1 MTSGTPADE
10 PPAKTAKESLDA
22 LKQYAEDHKKPAS
35 PTPQAPTPP
44 PAMPEPPTPET
55 LTPEPDPSPKKSGL
69 LDPFGLLLPYQKLWV
84 NDDSRFKFG
93 LMARQVGKDFA
104 SGYEGVRDCFLTE
117 QKGGKTTWLIASPS
131 ERQSQ
136 EAFEKWKE
144 WATVFKLAV
153 ADMQDERE
161 DRRNSQSR
169 LKSATLTFG
178 GGSRVIA
185 VPGRPDTVRGFS
197 ANILLTEFAFFD
209 DPERTWRAILP
220 SITNPLRGGKK
231 KCRIITTPNG
241 AGNKTHELW
250 VKNYSPSSSSS
261 SSNSAPSLSDSE
273 PDSELRTAHS
283 NWSCHHVDIY
293 EAKLANLPINIDELK
308 AALDDPEGWAQEYE
322 LQFLDQSTV
331 LLPYDLIAACESP
344 LATETQPPDFWL
356 AKSAAEPIVLG
367 IDFGRK
373 QDLTVCWADA
383 LVGGMFAMT
392 REVLTL
398 KKMPTP
404 EQVEILRPRLQRAT
418 RACLDYTGPGVG
430 LGDYLVKEFGE
441 WKPDAHK
448 FGKIELVTFTN
459 AIKVE
464 LFSKLRMAFE
474 KRSVG
479 IPVSRDIR
487 EDLHSVARVATAAG
501 GVTYRAPHSAD
512 GHADRATAKALA
524 ERARSWRTGPFQ
536 YRAVKIERGMGGS
549 RGALV

>member
-1 MTSGTPADE
+1 M
-10 PPAKTAKESLDA
+10 
-22 LKQYAEDHKKPAS
+22 
-35 PTPQAPTPP
+35 
-44 PAMPEPPTPET
+44 
-55 LTPEPDPSPKKSGL
+55 
-69 LDPFGLLLPYQKLWV
+69 DPFGLLLLYQQRWV
-84 NDDSRFKFG
+84 NDNSRFKFG

-104 SGYEGVRDCFLTE
+104 SGFEGVRDCFLTE

-144 WATVFKLAV
+144 WAAAFDLAI

-169 LKSATLTFG
+169 LKSATLTFA

-220 SITNPLRGGKK
+220 SITNPLRGGPK

-250 VKNYSPSSSSS
+250 TKNYCPSGRTPQISPIDADLDPEKK
-261 SSNSAPSLSDSE
+261 NFRNLPESAPSADS
-273 PDSELRTAHS
+273 PSADSGSR
-283 NWSCHHVDIY
+283 WSCHHVDIY
-293 EAKLANLPINIDELK
+293 EAKAANLPIDIDELK
-308 AALDDPEGWAQEYE
+308 ASLDDPEGWAQEYE

-344 LATETQPPDFWL
+344 LATESQPPDFWL
-356 AKSAAEPIVLG
+356 TKSAAEPVVLG

-392 REVLTL
+392 KEVLTL

-418 RACLDYTGPGVG
+418 RVCLDYTGPGVG

-441 WKPDAHK
+441 WNPDAHK

-487 EDLHSVARVATAAG
+487 EDLHSVARVTTASG

-549 RGALV
+549 RGTLV

>member
-1 MTSGTPADE
+1 MTDARNNTTDA
-10 PPAKTAKESLDA
+10 PPAASVE
-22 LKQYAEDHKKPAS
+22 AS
-35 PTPQAPTPP
+35 PDPLVKYLENLRARRPGQAPPH
-44 PAMPEPPTPET
+44 EFY
-55 LTPEPDPSPKKSGL
+55 SPYKI
-69 LDPFGLLLPYQKLWV
+69 LLPYQQRWV
-84 NDDSRFKFG
+84 DDDARFKFG

-104 SGYEGVRDCFLTE
+104 SGYEGVRDCLQTE
-117 QKGGKTTWLIASPS
+117 QRGGKTTWLIASPS
-131 ERQSQ
+131 ERQSK

-144 WATVFKLAV
+144 WATAFKLAV
-153 ADMQDERE
+153 ADLQDERE

-169 LKSATLTFG
+169 LKSATLTFA

-220 SITNPLRGGKK
+220 SITNPMRGGQK

-250 VKNYSPSSSSS
+250 TKNHLNAQCEVRSAESIPNN
-261 SSNSAPSLSDSE
+261 SNAECGAQNAELIPQ
-273 PDSELRTAHS
+273 SELRTPHS
-283 NWSCHHVDIY
+283 KWSCHHVDIY
-293 EAKLANLPINIDELK
+293 EAVRGGLKMNIDELK

-331 LLPYDLIAACESP
+331 LLPYDLLAACESP
-344 LATETQPPDFWL
+344 LATETAPADFWA
-356 AKSAAEPIVLG
+356 AKSASEPVVLG

-392 REVLTL
+392 KEVLAL
-398 KKMPTP
+398 QRMPTP
-404 EQVEILRPRLQRAT
+404 EQVEILRPRLKRAM
-418 RACLDYTGPGVG
+418 RVCLDYTGPGVG

-441 WKPDAHK
+441 WNPDAHK

-459 AIKVE
+459 ATKVE

-479 IPVSRDIR
+479 IPVSREIR

-501 GVTYRAPHSAD
+501 GVTYRAPHSVD

-524 ERARSWRTGPFQ
+524 ERARSWKTGPFQ
-536 YRAVKIERGMGGS
+536 YRAVTRERGMGS
-549 RGALV
+549 ARGALV